1 MDVFEAPSFD
11 LEDVSSSGNLEEH
24 FIDSN
29 GLVHWNFFNETSDYE
44 FVDWNFSGDTSV
56 EFESMPQY
64 YTQWVKRY
72 TFVL

>member
-1 MDVFEAPSFD
+1 MFLRLLAFD

-56 EFESMPQY
+56 EFGAAAFNI
-64 YTQWVKRY
+64 TRNG
-72 TFVL
+72 